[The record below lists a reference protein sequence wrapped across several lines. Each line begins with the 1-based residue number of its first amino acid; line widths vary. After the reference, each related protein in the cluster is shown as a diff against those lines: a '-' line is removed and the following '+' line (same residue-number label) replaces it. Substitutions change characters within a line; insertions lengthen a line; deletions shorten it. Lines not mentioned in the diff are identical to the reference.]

1 MPSRVVWPYREW
13 KSGRSTFV
21 SEILFIV
28 GAEGSVG
35 RVDGGDVGRVGE
47 RGVDLRV
54 FRVEPRLV
62 EIVGVQHPS
71 TRA

>member
-1 MPSRVVWPYREW
+1 M
-13 KSGRSTFV
+13 